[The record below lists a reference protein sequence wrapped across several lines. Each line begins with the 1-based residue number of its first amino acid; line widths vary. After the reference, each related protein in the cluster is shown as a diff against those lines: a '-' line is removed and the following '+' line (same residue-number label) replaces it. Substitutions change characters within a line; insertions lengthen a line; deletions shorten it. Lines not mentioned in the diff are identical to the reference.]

1 MSTSKKSSPPRLPLN
16 RERVSLAAVQLADES
31 GLDALSM
38 RALAQEL
45 GVVPMALYKHVAN
58 KEELLNEMIDAIV
71 REIDPLVATDDWK
84 GALRHRILSARQA
97 LLRHTWAPHVI
108 ESRASASPVVL
119 DYMDSLI
126 GIFLKAGFSLDL
138 THHAM
143 HALGSRMWGFIQE
156 VFPTPTPPSDPELLA
171 AMFAQWSV
179 RYPNI
184 IEMATAA
191 NHSDESTATR
201 GCDDQFEFEFALDL
215 LLDGFERMHKSGWKS
230 QPTEGSNSSSL
241 ESAVRGKR
249 KSRTS

>member
-1 MSTSKKSSPPRLPLN
+1 MSSPKKTSVTRAPLN
-16 RERVSLAAVQLADES
+16 RDRVSLAAVRLADES

-38 RALAQEL
+38 RNLAQEL

-58 KEELLNEMIDAIV
+58 KEELLDEMINALV
-71 REIDPLVATDDWK
+71 LEIDPLKKDLEWK
-84 GALRHRILSARQA
+84 GALRHRILSARA
-97 LLRHTWAPHVI
+97 VLLRHPWAPHVI
-108 ESRASASPVVL
+108 ESRNSASPVVL

-156 VFPTPTPPSDPELLA
+156 VFPTPASPTDPEELA
-171 AMFAQWSV
+171 TAFAQWSI

-191 NHSDESTATR
+191 NHSDESQRTQ

-215 LLDGFERMHKSGWKS
+215 MLDGFERLY
-230 QPTEGSNSSSL
+230 ESSWRSTKPRRTTNASL

-249 KSRTS
+249 K